1 MKHMKKRLGVFV
13 EYFPPRLGGDRRIY
27 EIMKNLTKDYD
38 IHFFILPPSYT
49 LFIREIESEQKNKEE
64 FIYDNMMGHT
74 LTIPDT
80 LKSMW
85 KKSFILSYALT
96 FAYIL
101 FSMIRK
107 MIEVKPHILI
117 INNTSIYTGLMG
129 FSCSKIMNK
138 KLLVE
143 YNDLQALYAVELLK
157 DKFSPN
163 MINLVKTGLI
173 INEDTIVKNGWKV
186 TAITDFIK
194 EYASQ
199 RETRKD
205 ITVIPDG
212 VDTDLFDPSK
222 VDDKKIRMKYGLN
235 EEDNLCVYAGR
246 IEKAAGASIL
256 LDTVRKLSSE
266 EKIRFLII
274 GEGDPK
280 IVEELKRSGNTIFT
294 GRIPKD
300 EVPEHLASADIILVP
315 FPSSIASNSISP
327 LKLFEALSMNVPV
340 VASDVNGIREVV
352 TEGMDIVLVSDDS
365 NSWAH
370 GIQSLID
377 IKKSE
382 KKVRNRELVKEN
394 YDWRQL
400 SNKFKRVL
408 ES

>member
-1 MKHMKKRLGVFV
+1 MKKRLGVFV

-27 EIMKNLTKDYD
+27 EIMKNLSNDYD

-49 LFIREIESEQKNKEE
+49 LFIREIESEQERKEE
-64 FIYDNMMGHT
+64 FIYDNMMGHV
-74 LTIPDT
+74 LTIPDQLKT
-80 LKSMW
+80 LW

-96 FAYIL
+96 FAYIM
-101 FSMIRK
+101 FSMIKK
-107 MIEVKPHILI
+107 MIAIKPHILV

-138 KLLVE
+138 RLLVE
-143 YNDLQALYAVELLK
+143 YNDLQALYAVELLR
-157 DKFSPN
+157 DKFRPN
-163 MINLVKTGLI
+163 MIDLVKTGLI
-173 INEDTIVKNGWKV
+173 INEDMIVKNGWRV
-186 TAITDFIK
+186 TAITNFIK
-194 EYASQ
+194 NYACH

-212 VDTDLFDPSK
+212 VDTDLFDPEK
-222 VDDKKIRMKYGLN
+222 VNDRKIRKKYGIG
-235 EEDNLCVYAGR
+235 EDVNLCVYAGR
-246 IEKAAGASIL
+246 IEKAAGALIL
-256 LDTVRKLSSE
+256 LETVSKLSGE
-266 EKIRFLII
+266 EEIMFLII

-280 IVEELKRSGNTIFT
+280 IVEELKKYENTIFT

-315 FPSSIASNSISP
+315 FPSTIASNSISP

-352 TEGMDIVLVSDDS
+352 TEDMEIILVKDDTG
-365 NSWAH
+365 SWVE
-370 GIQSLID
+370 GVKKLID
-377 IKKSE
+377 RKKTGI
-382 KKVRNRELVKEN
+382 KVRNRDLVKEN

-400 SNKFKRVL
+400 SCKFKQVL